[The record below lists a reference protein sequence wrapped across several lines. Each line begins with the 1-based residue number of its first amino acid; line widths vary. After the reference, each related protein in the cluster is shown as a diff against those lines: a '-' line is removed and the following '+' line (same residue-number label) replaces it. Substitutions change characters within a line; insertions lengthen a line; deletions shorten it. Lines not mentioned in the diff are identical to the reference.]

1 MYDSKLCLIDPP
13 AITSVDPSNICTND
27 FTVSWTAASDEEGI
41 SYGVTLLPLNITA
54 NIIMDTSY
62 NITDLMPA
70 TSYTVHVF
78 SAINTC
84 IGIPDVTTVTTLAV
98 EIAVP
103 QSELLI
109 IMHYIFDMLTDRE
122 CKQSSRAVFAIIH
135 QLHVY
140 VLICYCVTYFTRS
153 GFQCSQKLPP

>member
-1 MYDSKLCLIDPP
+1 MCFIDPP
-13 AITSVDPSNICTND
+13 AITSVDPSDICTND

-41 SYGVTLLPLNITA
+41 SYGVTLILLPRNITA
-54 NIIMDTSY
+54 NPIMETSY

-98 EIAVP
+98 EVAVP
-103 QSELLI
+103 KSELLI
-109 IMHYIFDMLTDRE
+109 IMHYTFD
-122 CKQSSRAVFAIIH
+122 F
-135 QLHVY
+135 Y
-140 VLICYCVTYFTRS
+140 VT
-153 GFQCSQKLPP
+153 

>member
-1 MYDSKLCLIDPP
+1 MLCSKVFYWLQNIHVYYSKLCFIDPP

-27 FTVSWTAASDEEGI
+27 FTLSWTAASDEEGI

-54 NIIMDTSY
+54 NPIMDTSY

-70 TSYTVHVF
+70 TPYTVHVF

-98 EIAVP
+98 EVAVP

-109 IMHYIFDMLTDRE
+109 IMHYNFDFYI
-122 CKQSSRAVFAIIH
+122 S
-135 QLHVY
+135 
-140 VLICYCVTYFTRS
+140 
-153 GFQCSQKLPP
+153 

>member
-1 MYDSKLCLIDPP
+1 MLFIDPP
-13 AITSVDPSNICTND
+13 AIVDVNVTERCIND
-27 FTVSWTAASDEEGI
+27 FTISWTAASDEEGI

-54 NIIMDTSY
+54 NPIMDTSY

-98 EIAVP
+98 EVAVP

-109 IMHYIFDMLTDRE
+109 IMHYTFD
-122 CKQSSRAVFAIIH
+122 F
-135 QLHVY
+135 Y
-140 VLICYCVTYFTRS
+140 VS
-153 GFQCSQKLPP
+153 